1 MIGTLT
7 PARLVYFGK
16 IPTRGDFIRS
26 PGPAA
31 LIKTMDQWL
40 SQGLE
45 TMAQDAH
52 WKTLYDQAW
61 PIHFAFLG
69 TGSHAVLAGHLAPST
84 DQSGRRFPL
93 ITAGTFDSDVPAGFT
108 ARAPMALNKLWIK
121 LAHASQQIRAAAD
134 ATHVLGEYLQQQI
147 DIDADP
153 VAHEASY
160 RDFLELQTVGTLQ
173 GLLQQSGHELD
184 LRLSVL
190 ALGLLMEAVPTRGRQ
205 PIDKGLCLPL
215 PTVKLHQPYVA
226 TFWLDLI
233 ARFLKART
241 DLEIALY
248 LPQPPQAEPPLLYLS
263 FSGGSAQH
271 LSAMLDPRTVHDTFV
286 DMRRARWAE
295 AHASQSY
302 NTKKLSSY
310 LQQPQL
316 SLQQAARTFHEAFLG
331 E

>member
-1 MIGTLT
+1 MISTLT
-7 PARLVYFGK
+7 PTRLVYFGK

-52 WKTLYDQAW
+52 WKSLYDQAW

-93 ITAGTFDSDVPAGFT
+93 VTAGTFDTSAPAGFT

-121 LAHASQQIRAAAD
+121 LSHACQQIRTAD
-134 ATHVLGEYLQQQI
+134 DPAPALGDYLQQQI
-147 DIDADP
+147 DIDAEP
-153 VAHEASY
+153 GAHEASY
-160 RDFLELQTVGTLQ
+160 RDFLELQTVGSLQ
-173 GLLQQSGHELD
+173 TLLQQARHDID

-190 ALGLLMEAVPTRGRQ
+190 ALGLLMESVPSRGNQ

-215 PTVKLHQPYVA
+215 PAIKLHQPYVA

-233 ARFLKART
+233 ARFIKARP

-248 LPQPPQAEPPLLYLS
+248 LPQPPQDEAPLMFVS
-263 FSGGSAQH
+263 FSGGSAHH
-271 LSAMLDPRTVHDTFV
+271 LSAMLDPRTVHDAFV

-295 AHASQSY
+295 AHAGQSY

-316 SLQQAARTFHEAFLG
+316 SLMQAARTFQEAFLG